1 MSRIGLKHITLPA
14 GVSVEIAGEVAT
26 VKGPKGSLQVR
37 VPSVIKVENAGTSVL
52 GNCTFHDRHQVNEGV
67 IEEHTGSGDKPAG
80 VIDQCDYVNA
90 VLLPVFCL

>member
-37 VPSVIKVENAGTSVL
+37 VPSVIKVEGRIYSSKEKKQIV
-52 GNCTFHDRHQVNEGV
+52 
-67 IEEHTGSGDKPAG
+67 
-80 VIDQCDYVNA
+80 
-90 VLLPVFCL
+90 